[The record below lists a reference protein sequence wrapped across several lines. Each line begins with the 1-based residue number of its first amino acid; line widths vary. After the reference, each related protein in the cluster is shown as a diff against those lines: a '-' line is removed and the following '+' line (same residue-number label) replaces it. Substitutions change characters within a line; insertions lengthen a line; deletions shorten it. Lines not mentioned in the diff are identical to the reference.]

1 MSPRR
6 RTRDT
11 GAAALWVALAA
22 LSSIAHAQA
31 PPRPETP
38 WPIPA
43 SAGERALTESSV
55 RTPVPRQRYDLP
67 ALIDLAERSNP
78 DTRAAWEA
86 ARAAAAAVGLVE
98 SSYLPQLSLE
108 AIGGFQRTP
117 LPLPKNLVPQGYF
130 VSNTREV
137 IPTLA
142 LKWLL
147 FDFGQRDAKREAAR
161 ADSFVANVAFTGTH
175 QKIIF
180 SVSQAYYELG
190 AAHGRLRAA
199 QAALRAALV
208 SQDAATTQR
217 AQGLA
222 TVVAVAQAE
231 RQTAQARYAL
241 AQAEGNLTIAHANL
255 IASLGIPPD
264 TELEVAD
271 SSEIEMP
278 ARPSESVSAAIREA
292 MTRRPDIIA
301 ALGAVDAAEAK
312 LKAER
317 RSYYPTIAL
326 GARVFQNIG
335 SLNSDGEP
343 YSNIDKTGAGVL
355 LSFSVPIFDGG
366 ERSSRVSAAQANM
379 RALEAQLNAT
389 RDAAATQVVQAYN
402 TLITSL
408 AQYDAACAVSEAA
421 HTAYEAA
428 LRSYKAGVGTYTDLA
443 TEENA
448 VAQAENQVE
457 DARAAS
463 HTAAARLA
471 FAIGSITPQARDT
484 SQ

>member
-1 MSPRR
+1 MSPRCC
-6 RTRDT
+6 TRHA
-11 GAAALWVALAA
+11 GAVVLSIALTV
-22 LSSIAHAQA
+22 LSSVAHTQA
-31 PPRPETP
+31 PPRPESP

-43 SAGERALTESSV
+43 GAGDRALAESAV
-55 RTPVPRQRYDLP
+55 RPPVARQHYDLP

-98 SSYLPQLSLE
+98 SSYLPQLSLQ

-117 LPLPKNLVPQGYF
+117 LPAPKDLVPEGYF
-130 VSNTREV
+130 ISNTREV
-137 IPTLA
+137 IPALA
-142 LKWLL
+142 IKWLL

-161 ADSFVANVAFTGTH
+161 ADSFVTNVAFTGTH
-175 QKIIF
+175 QKLIF

-199 QAALRAALV
+199 QAALRTALI
-208 SQDAATTQR
+208 SQDAATNRR

-241 AQAEGNLTIAHANL
+241 AQAEGTLTTAYANL
-255 IASLGIPPD
+255 IATLGIAPD
-264 TELEVAD
+264 TELEVGD
-271 SSEIEMP
+271 TSEIAMP
-278 ARPSESVSAAIREA
+278 ARPSEDVSAAIREA
-292 MTRRPDIIA
+292 MTYRPDIIA
-301 ALGAVDAAEAK
+301 ALGAVDSAQAK

-317 RSYYPTIAL
+317 RSYYPTIEL
-326 GARVFQNIG
+326 GAQVFQNIG
-335 SLNSDGEP
+335 SLSSDGKP
-343 YSNIDKTGAGVL
+343 YSNIDKTGEGVL

-366 ERSSRVSAAQANM
+366 ERSSRVSAAQANV
-379 RALEAQLNAT
+379 RAAEAELDAA
-389 RDAAATQVVQAYN
+389 RDAAATQVVKAYN

-408 AQYDAACAVSEAA
+408 AQYDAARVVGGAA

-448 VAQAENQVE
+448 VAQAENQIE

-463 HTAAARLA
+463 HTAAAGLA
-471 FAIGSITPQARDT
+471 FAMGSIHSEARDT
-484 SQ
+484 SP